1 MMPTLTRYDLDPG
14 GPFHLGRR
22 GVELEETGIFISAD
36 TLFAAF
42 VAAHYEFGLD
52 PNALPRLFSA
62 ATESTAAPAVPF
74 LLSSAFPR
82 AGRVCFFPALPVNRL
97 NLNKA
102 TARARHKEL
111 RSVAF
116 VSQHIFEKAVA
127 GEALDDWLPP
137 VEPDGPETKGVYL
150 QGKSLWLARAEV
162 DQLSPSLLGQKDRKR
177 KCDRVDPIK
186 ALPHQTVWQVEKV
199 PRVTVDRL
207 TNQSNIF
214 HAGRL
219 HFEQGCGFWFGIEWR
234 QPDQPLDDMYT
245 VRAGVELA
253 LDSLADIGLGGER
266 SAGYG
271 CFQWKATAMLTLPEP
286 QPDRPYVTLSRYH
299 PRAGELPACLRDT
312 PVAYSLMSVGGWLQ
326 SPQSKAQRRRRLW
339 MIEEGSIVRAVGPG
353 PWGDITDVK
362 PDYSNPDF
370 PPPADDN
377 PITHPVWRYGLA
389 CPVAFGGR

>member
-1 MMPTLTRYDLDPG
+1 MPTLTRYDLDPG

-22 GVELEETGIFISAD
+22 GVAQEETGIFISAD
-36 TLFAAF
+36 TLFAAL

-52 PNALPRLFSA
+52 PTALPRLFRA
-62 ATESTAAPAVPF
+62 ATEATAAPAAPF

-82 AGRVCFFPALPVNRL
+82 AGQVCFFPALPVNRL
-97 NLNKA
+97 NLAEA
-102 TARARHKEL
+102 TVRRRQKEL
-111 RSVAF
+111 RGVAF
-116 VSQHIFEKAVA
+116 ISQHIFEKAVA
-127 GEALDDWLPP
+127 GDPLDAWLPP
-137 VEPDGPETKGVYL
+137 AEPDGPATKGVYL

-162 DQLSPSLLGQKDRKR
+162 DQLPPSLLVEPDPKR
-177 KCDRVDPIK
+177 QSAPVDPIK
-186 ALPHQTVWQVEKV
+186 ALPYQTVWQVEKV

-207 TNQSNIF
+207 TNLSNIF
-214 HAGRL
+214 HTGRL
-219 HFEQGCGFWFGIEWR
+219 HFQRGCGFWFGIEWR
-234 QPDQPLDDMYT
+234 QPDQPLTDRYT

-271 CFQWKATAMLTLPEP
+271 HFRWTATDTLALPDP
-286 QPDRPYVTLSRYH
+286 QPDRPFVTLSRYH
-299 PRAGELPACLRDT
+299 PRADELPACLRD
-312 PVAYSLMSVGGWLQ
+312 PAAAYRLMSVGGWLQ

-339 MIEEGSIVRAVGPG
+339 MIEEGSIVGAVGPG
-353 PWGDITDVK
+353 PWGDVTDVK
-362 PDYSNPDF
+362 PDYSHPDF